1 MFAETW
7 QYAVTHWEYLLQL
20 VVQHLQIIAVGNGI
34 GVAVGV
40 TVGIIISDP
49 GRSGLADVVLYLSQ
63 IMMTIPSMA
72 LFGLLMPVLA
82 GLALPSIGYLPAIIA
97 LVAYGLLPI
106 LRNTYTGLRGVDP
119 AMIEAGRGMGMS
131 NRQILF
137 RIKLPL
143 AIPVIMAGLR
153 NAVVLNIGIATVAVV
168 IGAGGLGVP
177 IFRGIRNFRPD
188 LILSGAILVSLL
200 AVAVDVLLGQIEN
213 RVTPK
218 GIRLS
223 REQQQ

>member
-1 MFAETW
+1 MLQDTW
-7 QYAVTHWEYLLQL
+7 LYINTHWDLIGKLSL
-20 VVQHLQIIAVGNGI
+20 QHLQIIAIGNGI
-34 GVAVGV
+34 GVVVGV
-40 TVGIIISDP
+40 TVGILISGQ
-49 GRSGLADVVLYLSQ
+49 GRESIADIVLYLSE

-72 LFGLLMPVLA
+72 LFGLLMPILA

-106 LRNTYTGLRGVDP
+106 LRNTYTGLGEVDP

-137 RIKLPL
+137 KVKLPL
-143 AIPVIMAGLR
+143 AVPVIMAGLR
-153 NAVVLNIGIATVAVV
+153 NAIVLNIGIAAIAVV

-188 LILSGAILVSLL
+188 LILTGAIFVSIL
-200 AVAVDVLLGQIEN
+200 AVAVDTLLGQVEKWI
-213 RVTPK
+213 TPK
-218 GIRLS
+218 GVKIG
-223 REQQQ
+223 REE